1 MAYFDVDKRTA
12 GILTAITASAPSPGE
27 KAAGEYIVSGI
38 PYVTSSTGKTA
49 NAYEV
54 PFPTLSQWI
63 IVQNTAT
70 DATLDFGCTAAGV
83 GGSQKY
89 TLAASETSPKLHI
102 RSKGIFIKPTDG
114 KTYQVIAG
122 LTNIPTGSIPDFTN
136 STHWGV

>member
-12 GILTAITASAPSPGE
+12 GILTAITASAPAPGE
-27 KAAGEYIVSGI
+27 KASGEYIVSGI

-49 NAYEV
+49 AVYEV

-63 IVQNTAT
+63 IVQNTDDT
-70 DATLDFGCTAAGV
+70 SLVFGFTAAGV
-83 GGSQKY
+83 AANQKY
-89 TLAASETSPKLHI
+89 TLAAGETSPKLHI
-102 RSKGIFIKPTDG
+102 RSKSIFVKPANA
-114 KTYQVIAG
+114 KTYEVIAG